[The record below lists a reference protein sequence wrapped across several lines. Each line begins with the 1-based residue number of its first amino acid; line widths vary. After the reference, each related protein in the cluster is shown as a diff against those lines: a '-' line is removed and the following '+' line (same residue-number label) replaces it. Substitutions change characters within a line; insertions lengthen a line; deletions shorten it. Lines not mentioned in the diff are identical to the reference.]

1 MDVRFSAQD
10 ENRWREKEEK
20 LDVFEYVR
28 WKGEERKQRKRR
40 RILKRKRMGKRG

>member
-28 WKGEERKQRKRR
+28 GKEKRENRGREGEY
-40 RILKRKRMGKRG
+40 